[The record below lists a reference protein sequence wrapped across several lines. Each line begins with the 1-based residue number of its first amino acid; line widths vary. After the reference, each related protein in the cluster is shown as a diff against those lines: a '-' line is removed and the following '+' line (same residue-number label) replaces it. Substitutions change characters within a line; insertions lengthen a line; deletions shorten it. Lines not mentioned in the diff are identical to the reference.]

1 MFSNCIASLHRF
13 LRHWQK
19 IQDLAETIK
28 LLYIYK
34 YVYIYV
40 LFAKG
45 IEDEEFDTH
54 GGGAKKNRSSK
65 YEISCSAIS
74 DGVGHLPSTVGSITI
89 SQLEGGSYG
98 SSIPVK
104 PIYDSTSMPKMY

>member
-1 MFSNCIASLHRF
+1 MIIY
-13 LRHWQK
+13 K
-19 IQDLAETIK
+19 
-28 LLYIYK
+28 YK
-34 YVYIYV
+34 YVYICPLRKRNWGRRIWY
-40 LFAKG
+40 
-45 IEDEEFDTH
+45 DSQ
-54 GGGAKKNRSSK
+54 GGGAKKNLSSK

-104 PIYDSTSMPKMY
+104 PIYNSMRMPTMY